1 MGAAGTCFTR
11 LNECA
16 GKGLEKARVALS
28 SYTGKDL
35 KLGGY
40 KVSLVDLRDVPLLAG
55 DPEAPVL
62 ASYSSL
68 DGEFEGQLM
77 MLFRPDSAEG
87 LVEFLLPE
95 VLSGI
100 EPDEMP
106 DLLDSLI
113 LEVANVVG
121 SSLINAIA
129 DGARTSIL
137 PSPPVLVKDM
147 AGAILGSALSYSGL
161 QDAVYVVH
169 IQYSLKG
176 GRATFEIVFLPKMS
190 SIQSLFT
197 GDGLGG

>member
-161 QDAVYVVH
+161 QDAIYVVH